1 MARKRDNTFRPWPF
15 IGAAVVCFTSGTALL
30 STEEGRTAA
39 GEALIIMGILLIG
52 SWIVLLSAQ
61 SPIEAVRGWRE
72 IEKDKESEPRPP
84 NEPPNEDESEE
95 EQG

>member
-1 MARKRDNTFRPWPF
+1 MAKRKKQRDNTFKPWPF
-15 IGAAVVCFTSGTALL
+15 VGAAIVCFTSGTALL
-30 STEEGRTAA
+30 SSEEGRTAA

-72 IEKDKESEPRPP
+72 IEKEHKDDEP
-84 NEPPNEDESEE
+84 EVEDDGEA
-95 EQG
+95 GI